1 MRFDRSRV
9 LGHDRRAGGPSWE
22 RGIANGRPEPVDRY
36 GPAREDIA
44 VLEAGLSAHALPLTG
59 TGGFEPLA
67 VFSRDPA
74 RRILGGAYGRTN
86 WNWLHIH
93 TVRVA
98 EEERGKGL
106 GRRLMLAIEAAAA
119 ERGGRHAHLDTFSY
133 QARPFYERLGYRL
146 FGELENYPPGQS
158 RFFLRKELSS

>member
-1 MRFDRSRV
+1 MDDSS
-9 LGHDRRAGGPSWE
+9 LSIETAPT
-22 RGIANGRPEPVDRY
+22 
-36 GPAREDIA
+36 REDIA
-44 VLEAGLSAHALPLTG
+44 VLEAGLSTHALPFTG

-93 TVRVA
+93 NVWVA

-119 ERGGRHAHLDTFSY
+119 ERGCRHAHLDTFSY

-146 FGELENYPPGQS
+146 FGELESYPPGHS
-158 RFFLRKELSS
+158 RFFLRKQL